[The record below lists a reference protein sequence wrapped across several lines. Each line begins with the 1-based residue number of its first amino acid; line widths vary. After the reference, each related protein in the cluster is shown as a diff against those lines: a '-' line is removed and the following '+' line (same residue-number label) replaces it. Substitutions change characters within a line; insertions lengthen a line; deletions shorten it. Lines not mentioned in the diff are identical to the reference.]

1 MKGVYDEQKHHIII
15 NMKQSLKLSAK
26 PAKGT
31 FDVLPDDMELRN
43 WVKDIITDAYT
54 KRGYMQL
61 ETPCIENI
69 ENLTNSEAGENLR
82 MIFKILKR
90 GEKLQLESEIKEDEL
105 CDLGLR
111 FDLTLPL
118 SRYYANNNNELI
130 KPFKAFQ
137 MGPVWRAERNQ
148 KGRYRQF
155 VQCDIDTIGDNSIY
169 AEIDLMLTV
178 PMAIKNLG
186 FTNTIIK
193 INDRRILKQLIIDSG
208 FEEKDFETV
217 CIIADKKDKIGED
230 GVAKELFEKGY
241 NQQQITKLSE
251 SLLSSLADIEGE
263 AAADLR
269 LLIDIVSRFYRI
281 EFDPTLVRGMGY
293 YTGPIF
299 EIVSPDFNGSIA
311 GGGRYDG
318 LLSKFSKDHV
328 PAVGFSIGF
337 ERIIGLLKDKNFKLP
352 NRPLKYAV
360 LFVDEEK
367 YEEAVDKANYIIAK
381 GSIASL
387 YKIKKNKLGN
397 MISNFKKN
405 GYEIEIVE

>member
-1 MKGVYDEQKHHIII
+1 
-15 NMKQSLKLSAK
+15 MKQIAKLSPK

-31 FDVLPDDMELRN
+31 FDVLPEDMELRN
-43 WVKDIITDAYT
+43 WVKDVISEAYI
-54 KRGYMQL
+54 KRGYAQL

-69 ENLTNSEAGENLR
+69 ENLTNSEGGENLR

-90 GEKLQLESEIKEDEL
+90 GEKLQLEEEAKEEDL

-118 SRYYANNNNELI
+118 SRYYANNNNDLI

-193 INDRRILKQLIIDSG
+193 INDRRILKQLVLDAG
-208 FEEKDFETV
+208 FKEEDFDVV
-217 CIIADKKDKIGED
+217 CIIADKKDKIGEE
-230 GVAKELFEKGY
+230 GVAKELLEKGY
-241 NQQQITKLSE
+241 KKEQIDKLSE
-251 SLLSSLADIEGE
+251 NLGSSLADIGGE

-269 LLIDIVSRFYRI
+269 ILIDIVSQFYRI
-281 EFDPTLVRGMGY
+281 EFDSNLVRGMGY

-318 LLSKFSKDHV
+318 LLSKFSKESV

-337 ERIIGLLKDKNFKLP
+337 ERILGLLKDKNFKLP
-352 NRPLKYAV
+352 NKPEKIAV
-360 LFVDEEK
+360 LFVEEDK
-367 YEEAVDKANYIIAK
+367 YQKAVDKANHIIAQ
-381 GSIASL
+381 GCIASI

-397 MISNFKKN
+397 MISTFKKN
-405 GYEIEIVE
+405 GYEIEVVE

>member
-1 MKGVYDEQKHHIII
+1 
-15 NMKQSLKLSAK
+15 MKQIAKLSPK

-31 FDVLPDDMELRN
+31 FDVLPEDMELRN
-43 WVKDIITDAYT
+43 WVKDVISEAYI
-54 KRGYMQL
+54 KRGYTQL

-69 ENLTNSEAGENLR
+69 ENLTNSEGGENLR

-90 GEKLQLESEIKEDEL
+90 GEKLQLEEEAKEEDL

-118 SRYYANNNNELI
+118 SRYYANNNNDLI

-193 INDRRILKQLIIDSG
+193 INDRRILKQLVLDAG
-208 FEEKDFETV
+208 FKEEDFDVV
-217 CIIADKKDKIGED
+217 CIIADKKDKIGEE
-230 GVAKELFEKGY
+230 GVAKELIEKGY
-241 NQQQITKLSE
+241 KKEQIDKLSE
-251 SLLSSLADIEGE
+251 NLGSSLADIGGE

-269 LLIDIVSRFYRI
+269 ILIDIVSQFYRI
-281 EFDPTLVRGMGY
+281 EFDSNLVRGMGY

-318 LLSKFSKDHV
+318 LLSKFSKESV

-337 ERIIGLLKDKNFKLP
+337 ERILGLLKDKNFKLP
-352 NRPLKYAV
+352 NKPEKIAV
-360 LFVDEEK
+360 LFVEEDK
-367 YEEAVDKANYIIAK
+367 YQKAVDKANHIIAQ
-381 GSIASL
+381 GCIASI

-397 MISNFKKN
+397 MISTFKKN
-405 GYEIEIVE
+405 GYEIEVVE